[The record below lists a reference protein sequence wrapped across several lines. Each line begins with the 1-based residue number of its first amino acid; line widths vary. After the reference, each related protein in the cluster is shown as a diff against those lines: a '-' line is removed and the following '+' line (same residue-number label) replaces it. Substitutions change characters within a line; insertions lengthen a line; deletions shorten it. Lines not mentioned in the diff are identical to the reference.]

1 MKKYFI
7 SFYFIFWAIT
17 VFAQITPSGEK
28 PYIRVSTPRVPIT
41 FETDLDDYTKA
52 INTIQY
58 LDGSGRPMQSVG
70 YRTSPNVQ
78 DLLMGTNTLDQ
89 VGRVKRSY
97 LPVQGNLSNGSY
109 QTNATTLAETFY
121 VDTAPYNEV
130 ETYEASPFSRPL
142 KTVGAGQAFR
152 TGTSKG
158 STEHIYTA
166 GVGIRKYIVN
176 EDVNGNVTSVNGSL
190 SFSDGDLLM
199 RVQTD
204 EANNSTKEFID
215 KEGRTIETWQ
225 ISTTGSILKTAY
237 IYDDVSRLRYII
249 PPKAYDLANTF
260 DETTLPNTSYFN
272 EGVYAFRYDERGRV
286 VEKHTPSGGWH
297 YTVYN
302 ELDQALLSQNPRQRE
317 TNLWEWVRYDGHG
330 RIVMG
335 GTLTSTSSRAT
346 LQTAFLNFLVDT
358 QFEERSTASGNLY
371 GYTSRSFPSS
381 ITIVASDVKRV
392 YYFDDYTWVNNT
404 ALGFTQYKT
413 QQWGNPKGLATGSLV
428 RKLDSGVMLKSV
440 MYYDDKNRL
449 IQSQTE
455 NRFGG
460 VNQTDLV
467 LNFAGD
473 LLEERTIYRKPS
485 KTDITTSTKYTY
497 DHVGRKTGAI
507 HFLNGKPTPLAQ
519 YKHDGIGRV
528 IQKRLMQ
535 VGNDFIIEG
544 SPQPNGDQDIA
555 NRFVLLTT
563 GTITAENGTYLACI
577 SPNMLQEIDYTYN
590 VRGQLRGINLD
601 ASGNLALTNGDVFG
615 MKLDYHETGVFFD
628 GKLHKQTW
636 KSTSQATNRGFTYT
650 YDDFKRIQEATYAGA
665 GNENYNL
672 SGMAYDANG
681 NITALQRS
689 GLTGSNSWGAID
701 NLIYHYNTASNRL
714 SYIEDN
720 SLTGEGF
727 KDSGG
732 TADFTYYNDGSLK
745 SDNNRGITLI
755 EYNYMGLPDIIRFG
769 STQRIE
775 NIYDAEGT
783 KLSQKL
789 VNGTTTIATDYMGD
803 LIYRNDSLKTISN
816 DEGRITYK
824 NDTTYK
830 YQFFIIDHL
839 GNTRAIIER
848 LDATTALVQ
857 ETHYGAWGEILEG
870 IGQTGDWKFLFQGNE
885 YIDAFGYNTSDF
897 NLRQYDPWR
906 GQFDSIDP
914 IDNYSVGGTVSMLNN
929 PLTYTDKNGDCPNCV
944 TGAVGAVIGGFA
956 NLIIKSAQGQI
967 KNPKDALYAFGIG
980 AAAGFVTGF
989 TGGLAAGALGLG
1001 STGVLSGVVTGAV
1014 GSAVGDP
1021 IRGFGNMAYFG
1032 DSYSAK
1038 DYGTGILAGGVVG
1051 GVSGGIASLVKG
1063 NNFWW
1068 GTPKGAGR
1076 TLFNWNNSPIGK
1088 TPRIEVELEF
1098 AGVEKIQNIQNVLT
1112 EGAEEITEFS
1122 NSFGGQTAGKIPEL
1136 GNKLDYL
1143 FGQATGRL
1151 HNLERSSE
1159 MVRKLNS
1166 IGVFDN
1172 DAGRNILRNHLIDAF
1187 NNTTNISSSSNGFI
1201 TKESL
1206 LMGPRGGLLVES
1218 IWKDNQFISAILKG
1232 KR

>member
-7 SFYFIFWAIT
+7 SFYFILWAI
-17 VFAQITPSGEK
+17 VGFAQITPSGEK
-28 PYIRVSTPRVPIT
+28 PYIRVSTPRVPIAV
-41 FETDLDDYTKA
+41 ETDLDDYTKA

-58 LDGSGRPMQSVG
+58 LDGLGRPMQSVG
-70 YRTSPNVQ
+70 YRTSPNAQ

-152 TGTSKG
+152 TGISKG

-166 GVGIRKYIVN
+166 GAGIRKYIVN

-199 RVQTD
+199 RVQAD

-260 DETTLPNTSYFN
+260 DETTLPNTNYFN

-330 RIVMG
+330 RLVMG
-335 GTLTSTSSRAT
+335 GTWTNGGNSISRAN
-346 LQTAFLNFLVDT
+346 LQTAFLNFLADT

-392 YYFDDYTWVNNT
+392 YYFDDYTWVNTVGVPNT
-404 ALGFTQYKT
+404 ALGFSQYKT

-460 VNQTDLV
+460 VNQSDLV

-485 KTDITTSTKYTY
+485 KADIITSTKYTY

-535 VGNDFIIEG
+535 AGSDFIIEG

-577 SPNMLQEIDYTYN
+577 SPNMLQEIDYSYN

-601 ASGNLALTNGDVFG
+601 ASGDLALTNGDVFG

-636 KSTSQATNRGFTYT
+636 KSTSQATNRGFTYG
-650 YDDFKRIQEATYAGA
+650 YDDFKRIQEATYAGV

-681 NITALQRS
+681 NITALQRN

-701 NLIYHYNTASNRL
+701 NLGYAYDTGNILQGIQDYTSNVK
-714 SYIEDN
+714 
-720 SLTGEGF
+720 GF
-727 KDSGG
+727 KDNGNQS
-732 TADFTYYNDGSLK
+732 DYTYYSDGSLK
-745 SDNNRGITLI
+745 TDANKGITNI
-755 EYNYMGLPDIIRFG
+755 IYNYLDLPERIEFG
-769 STQRIE
+769 TSQRIE
-775 NIYDAEGT
+775 NIYDAEGI
-783 KLSQKL
+783 KLSQKV
-789 VNGTTTIATDYMGD
+789 VNGSVTITTDYMGG
-803 LIYRNDSLKTISN
+803 LIYRNDSLKTIMH
-816 DEGRITYK
+816 DEGRIFFDATQ
-824 NDTTYK
+824 NSH
-830 YQFFIIDHL
+830 YQFFIADHL
-839 GNTRAIIER
+839 GNTRIIIER
-848 LDATTALVQ
+848 INASTALVQ
-857 ETHYGAWGEILEG
+857 ENHYGAWGELLEG
-870 IGQTGDWKFLFQGNE
+870 IGTELNESSWKFLFQGKS
-885 YIDAFGYNTSDF
+885 YIDDFGLNLYDFESRLNDPIIGRMWQVDGADQFASGYTSMG
-897 NLRQYDPWR
+897 NQPTMRIDPD
-906 GQFDSIDP
+906 GQFAP
-914 IDNYSVGGTVSMLNN
+914 IVF
-929 PLTYTDKNGDCPNCV
+929 
-944 TGAVGAVIGGFA
+944 VGAALIGGGSNLWSNWSKIKGWKQGLAYFA
-956 NLIIKSAQGQI
+956 S
-967 KNPKDALYAFGIG
+967 G
-980 AAAGFVTGF
+980 AAGGALSVINPALGGSVTAGSNFLIDVATGNVPNF
-989 TGGLAAGALGLG
+989 KNSQNPAWDVAKYAGGLAL
-1001 STGVLSGVVTGAV
+1001 
-1014 GSAVGDP
+1014 D
-1021 IRGFGNMAYFG
+1021 GFGA
-1032 DSYSAK
+1032 
-1038 DYGTGILAGGVVG
+1038 AG
-1051 GVSGGIASLVKG
+1051 SGGIARFGYSKLSSFFSSEAISTTSGALGFAKTGSEVGSFALESTAEIITKPAIKGIGNTLASQGIKQVAKNLNTNVAKG
-1063 NNFWW
+1063 NFGIYEIFKDGQLYKYGKADLGRITQSSGRPTRLHQQLRKLRDLYPNSEIT
-1068 GTPKGAGR
+1068 GDVIDNLGKVTTNTAKGAENAY
-1076 TLFNWNNSPIGK
+1076 LNFYYK
-1088 TPRIEVELEF
+1088 TTGI
-1098 AGVEKIQNIQNVLT
+1098 
-1112 EGAEEITEFS
+1112 
-1122 NSFGGQTAGKIPEL
+1122 IPE
-1136 GNKLDYL
+1136 GNLKS
-1143 FGQATGRL
+1143 F
-1151 HNLERSSE
+1151 
-1159 MVRKLNS
+1159 
-1166 IGVFDN
+1166 F
-1172 DAGRNILRNHLIDAF
+1172 
-1187 NNTTNISSSSNGFI
+1187 
-1201 TKESL
+1201 
-1206 LMGPRGGLLVES
+1206 PR
-1218 IWKDNQFISAILKG
+1218 
-1232 KR
+1232 

>member
-1 MKKYFI
+1 
-7 SFYFIFWAIT
+7 
-17 VFAQITPSGEK
+17 
-28 PYIRVSTPRVPIT
+28 
-41 FETDLDDYTKA
+41 
-52 INTIQY
+52 
-58 LDGSGRPMQSVG
+58 
-70 YRTSPNVQ
+70 
-78 DLLMGTNTLDQ
+78 
-89 VGRVKRSY
+89 
-97 LPVQGNLSNGSY
+97 
-109 QTNATTLAETFY
+109 
-121 VDTAPYNEV
+121 
-130 ETYEASPFSRPL
+130 
-142 KTVGAGQAFR
+142 
-152 TGTSKG
+152 
-158 STEHIYTA
+158 
-166 GVGIRKYIVN
+166 
-176 EDVNGNVTSVNGSL
+176 
-190 SFSDGDLLM
+190 M

-225 ISTTGSILKTAY
+225 ISTTGNILKTAY

-302 ELDQALLSQNPRQRE
+302 ELDQALLSQNSRQRE

-335 GTLTSTSSRAT
+335 GTLTSTASRAT
-346 LQTAFLNFLVDT
+346 LQTAFLIFLADT

-392 YYFDDYTWVNNT
+392 YYFDDYTWVNTVGVPNT

-455 NRFGG
+455 NRFGRI
-460 VNQTDLV
+460 NQSDLV

-485 KTDITTSTKYTY
+485 KADITTSTKYTY
-497 DHVGRKTGAI
+497 DHVGRKIGAI

-535 VGNDFIIEG
+535 AGNDFIIEG

-563 GTITAENGTYLACI
+563 GTITAQNGTYLACI
-577 SPNMLQEIDYTYN
+577 SPNMLQEIDYSYN

-636 KSTSQATNRGFTYT
+636 KSSSQATNRGFTYG

-665 GNENYNL
+665 GSENYNL
-672 SGMAYDANG
+672 SGMLYDANG

-689 GLTGSNSWGAID
+689 GLTASNTWGAID

-720 SLTGEGF
+720 SLTGKGF
-727 KDSGG
+727 KDGGG

-755 EYNYMGLPDIIRFG
+755 EYNYMGLPDIIHFG

-775 NIYDAEGT
+775 NVYDAEGV

-789 VNGTTTIATDYMGD
+789 INGSVIIPTDYMGD
-803 LIYRNDSLKTISN
+803 LIYKNDSLKTIFHG
-816 DEGRITYK
+816 EGRIAYK

-830 YQFFIIDHL
+830 YQFFILDHL

-857 ETHYGAWGEILEG
+857 ENHYGAWGEILEG
-870 IGQTGDWKFLFQGNE
+870 IGQTGDWLFLFQGKE
-885 YIDAFGYNTSDF
+885 FVDGVGYDFHSRSYDAWSGRFDQIDGANQYSSGYVGMGNMPTV
-897 NLRQYDPWR
+897 
-906 GQFDSIDP
+906 GIDP
-914 IDNYSVGGTVSMLNN
+914 DGQWVQYAIGAALGAYSGYKVG
-929 PLTYTDKNGDCPNCV
+929 K
-944 TGAVGAVIGGFA
+944 
-956 NLIIKSAQGQI
+956 AQGAKGWGMAGYI
-967 KNPKDALYAFGIG
+967 LAGAGIG
-980 AAAGFVTGF
+980 ALTAGVGDGVLGSFSQFATSGAGSFGATVGAYA
-989 TGGLAAGALGLG
+989 AAGAASGFVAG
-1001 STGVLSGVVTGAV
+1001 GMNAALSGGNIFEGA
-1014 GSAVGDP
+1014 GQGALFGGIFGGIFGAAQYGAAQGYLDNLPLFAQKDP
-1021 IRGFGNMAYFG
+1021 IYYGGNLGEA
-1032 DSYSAK
+1032 
-1038 DYGTGILAGGVVG
+1038 T
-1051 GVSGGIASLVKG
+1051 VKG
-1063 NNFWW
+1063 FRYGIN
-1068 GTPKGAGR
+1068 PAHSGAI
-1076 TLFNWNNSPIGK
+1076 NPSYA
-1088 TPRIEVELEF
+1088 IE
-1098 AGVEKIQNIQNVLT
+1098 G
-1112 EGAEEITEFS
+1112 
-1122 NSFGGQTAGKIPEL
+1122 
-1136 GNKLDYL
+1136 
-1143 FGQATGRL
+1143 
-1151 HNLERSSE
+1151 
-1159 MVRKLNS
+1159 
-1166 IGVFDN
+1166 
-1172 DAGRNILRNHLIDAF
+1172 
-1187 NNTTNISSSSNGFI
+1187 
-1201 TKESL
+1201 
-1206 LMGPRGGLLVES
+1206 
-1218 IWKDNQFISAILKG
+1218 QFIGGAILKPLFTWGGGIMRGWLGSNTTKQVGVQANRTAGNAFRDELADALRKSGRDITTEVYKKTPFGRRFIDIEVSQGG
-1232 KR
+1232 KVLGGIETKVGGSRYIATQRAKDNWLYYMEGYKVNVVRKP